1 MQRSSEILECFIVLG
16 VAKDCIFLSQYDLHH
31 GTFLLVTPTDTSSYK
46 STDWFSVKALPFCG
60 MLYLSFQGHSF
71 KFELPILLSI
81 YIMGQCWWEVRLE
94 RSAANILYCW
104 YCYIVNPIDLP
115 SLLFPVQWCWW
126 QARLLKV
133 MQTKSLPKL
142 TAGLCPPHFSK
153 WCVIFSICWYVC
165 QRNPQKCPL
174 MEQGYWLPF
183 IDKCCIINVSTLPI
197 VALFVQ
203 ICSVCLYLIQSSI
216 FLLLLLLL
224 LLLLN
229 VNTWKKQKL
238 WKSESQMGFELMT
251 LGDLLSQRVVGSNP
265 IKDSDFSKFVFLHVV
280 PLIRYCYCCCFVAL
294 SQQQQI
300 LYLSRAK

>member
-1 MQRSSEILECFIVLG
+1 
-16 VAKDCIFLSQYDLHH
+16 
-31 GTFLLVTPTDTSSYK
+31 
-46 STDWFSVKALPFCG
+46 

-104 YCYIVNPIDLP
+104 YCYIVNQIDLP

-126 QARLLKV
+126 QARLLKL

-165 QRNPQKCPL
+165 HNNPRKWPL

-183 IDKCCIINVSTLPI
+183 IDKCCIINLSTLLI

-238 WKSESQMGFELMT
+238 WKSESQMGFEPMT

-265 IKDSDFSKFVFLHVV
+265 IKDWDFSEFVFLHVFTLNIMLFLWYAIV
-280 PLIRYCYCCCFVAL
+280 IVVIVVAL
-294 SQQQQI
+294 LHYHNNNKYCIYRGRSTLLPI
-300 LYLSRAK
+300 FVLRLSLSWWFCWQHNVWIFIFVEGGGGLLQL